1 MDLTAGKV
9 RSRSAK
15 WAHELACELAM
26 TRGVA
31 AVTLAAERAERHGGR
46 VVSPAAVEISSVPVR
61 MLSRVC

>member
-1 MDLTAGKV
+1 
-9 RSRSAK
+9 
-15 WAHELACELAM
+15 M